1 MDIELAID
9 VVHAPGIKED
19 QGNENVDRALLGKP
33 ETELKAA
40 DADTIQLF
48 DEENAET
55 VGAGEPD
62 DEANEDESQI
72 RSPVRKSVFR
82 MHPAPFQQ
90 DGRAQKKRPLS
101 KPLLDQ
107 R

>member
-9 VVHAPGIKED
+9 VVHAPGIKEN
-19 QGNENVDRALLGKP
+19 QGNEDVDRALLRKP
-33 ETELKAA
+33 ETELEAA
-40 DADTIQLF
+40 DADAIQLF

-62 DEANEDESQI
+62 DEANENEPQI
-72 RSPVRKSVFR
+72 RSPVRKSIFR
-82 MHPAPFQQ
+82 MHPAPFQL
-90 DGRAQKKRPLS
+90 DDRPQKKRLHS

>member
-9 VVHAPGIKED
+9 VVHAPGVKED
-19 QGNENVDRALLGKP
+19 QRNEDVDLALLGEP
-33 ETELKAA
+33 ETELEATNA
-40 DADTIQLF
+40 DAIQLF

-55 VGAGEPD
+55 VGAGKPD
-62 DEANEDESQI
+62 DEANEDEPQI
-72 RSPVRKSVFR
+72 RSPIRKSIFR
-82 MHPAPFQQ
+82 VHSAPFLP
-90 DGRAQKKRPLS
+90 DSRPQKKRLLA